1 MKLDQLSVDVLF
13 EGVRANDKVI
23 LSRAITLLESQ
34 KPAHKEKAA
43 ELLEKCIP
51 FAGQSIRLG
60 ITGVPGA
67 GKSTFIEKMGSLAVS
82 KGKRLAVL
90 AVDPSSRKTGGSIL
104 GDKTRMEQLSLMDEV
119 YIRPSPT
126 GTTLGGVT
134 ASTRES
140 ITVLEAAGYDFIMVE
155 TVGVGQS
162 EIAVHEMTDIF
173 LLLLIAGAGDE
184 LQGIK
189 RGIMEMADIILIN
202 KSDGDNVD
210 RTSAARL
217 DIKRALHLY
226 TSSDSGWTTPVEAI
240 SSITGK
246 GMDKIWESL
255 ISYKQLTHANGF
267 FEQNRKRQAL
277 AWFDRS
283 LGEELLQFVRSQPA
297 WQASI
302 QQYRTQVE
310 TGEMLPTV
318 AIRQVLIDL
327 FRDKGS
333 LS

>member
-1 MKLDQLSVDVLF
+1 MKLDQLTTDVLF
-13 EGVRANDKVI
+13 NGVRANDKVI
-23 LSRAITLLESQ
+23 LSRAITLLESR
-34 KPAHKEKAA
+34 KPAHREKAGQ
-43 ELLEKCIP
+43 LLDLCVP
-51 FAGQSIRLG
+51 FAGGSLRVG
-60 ITGVPGA
+60 VTGVPGA
-67 GKSTFIEKMGSLAVS
+67 GKSTFIEKMGAVAVE

-104 GDKTRMEQLSLMDEV
+104 GDKTRMEQLSQMDDV

-162 EIAVHEMTDIF
+162 EVAVHEMTDIF
-173 LLLLIAGAGDE
+173 LLLLIACAGDE

-189 RGIMEMADIILIN
+189 RGIMEMADIILVN

-210 RTSAARL
+210 RAKAAKL

-226 TSSDSGWTTPVEAI
+226 SASDSGWTTPVEAI
-240 SSITGK
+240 SSLTGF
-246 GMDKIWESL
+246 GLDVLWDKL
-255 ISYKQLTHANGF
+255 IEYEQLTRTNGF
-267 FEQNRKRQAL
+267 FEKNRKQQAL

-283 LGEELLQFVRSQPA
+283 LGEELLQYMKARPA

-302 QQYRTQVE
+302 YQYRARVE
-310 TGEMLPTV
+310 TGEMLPSV
-318 AIRQVLIDL
+318 AIRQVLNDL
-327 FRDKGS
+327 FGNSGS
-333 LS
+333 